1 MIKIVID
8 YKLDNWNNVISYNRV
23 DKYVGAREKK
33 REMNIVKLFLLNTPK
48 IEKYPIKINCIWH
61 TSNLGSDLDNKCIKA
76 VLDQMQEMGILENDN
91 IKHIPE
97 INYKAVKDLKDYLV
111 MEIEEQDE

>member
-1 MIKIVID
+1 MQKIIID
-8 YKLDNWNNVISYNRV
+8 YKLDNWNDVISHNRA

-48 IEKYPIKINCIWH
+48 IEKYPIKLNCIWH

-76 VLDQMQEMGILENDN
+76 VLDEMQELGILENDN
-91 IKHIPE
+91 CKHINE
-97 INYKAVKDLKDYLV
+97 INYKVQKDLKDYLV
-111 MEIEEQDE
+111 IEIEEN